1 MKSRKARMKIRITKH
16 KINNGRSIKPVLIK
30 FNGRYCKLTRG
41 NELLERVSEL
51 SVKFCLNFS
60 CGKCISVSTTVP
72 ISLDGWMDRSID
84 RSTRGEVLSSPSRKK
99 KNSRATRET
108 RIMES
113 FISRHPVLGWL
124 LHFLRRED
132 TIPREGILKRAINSV
147 YETWQ
152 GRGMDLVEKFS
163 IRLPPPS
170 EFPIQLRS
178 IRNLFILCHV
188 PHSTC

>member
-84 RSTRGEVLSSPSRKK
+84 RSTRGEVLSSPLRGKK
-99 KNSRATRET
+99 KKEK
-108 RIMES
+108 IQ
-113 FISRHPVLGWL
+113 G
-124 LHFLRRED
+124 RREK
-132 TIPREGILKRAINSV
+132 RELWNHLFPGILFSAGCYIS
-147 YETWQ
+147 Y
-152 GRGMDLVEKFS
+152 GEKIPF
-163 IRLPPPS
+163 
-170 EFPIQLRS
+170 
-178 IRNLFILCHV
+178 HGKGY
-188 PHSTC
+188 

>member
-72 ISLDGWMDRSID
+72 ISLDGWIDRSIVPQ
-84 RSTRGEVLSSPSRKK
+84 EVRFCPALHKK
-99 KNSRATRET
+99 KKEK
-108 RIMES
+108 IQ
-113 FISRHPVLGWL
+113 G
-124 LHFLRRED
+124 RREK
-132 TIPREGILKRAINSV
+132 RELWNHLFPGILFSAGCYIS
-147 YETWQ
+147 Y
-152 GRGMDLVEKFS
+152 GEKIPF
-163 IRLPPPS
+163 
-170 EFPIQLRS
+170 
-178 IRNLFILCHV
+178 HGKGY
-188 PHSTC
+188 